1 VSRVRENRMPGSM
14 GGSWRRC
21 EPWWP
26 IVAALRKLREMSP
39 VIPKARYLAS
49 SLPDLKRAAADVS
62 QWIPRSFLLW

>member
-1 VSRVRENRMPGSM
+1 MSRVRENRMPGSM

-39 VIPKARYLAS
+39 VTPKARYLAS
-49 SLPDLKRAAADVS
+49 SLPDLKPRDASGCVS
-62 QWIPRSFLLW
+62 GRR